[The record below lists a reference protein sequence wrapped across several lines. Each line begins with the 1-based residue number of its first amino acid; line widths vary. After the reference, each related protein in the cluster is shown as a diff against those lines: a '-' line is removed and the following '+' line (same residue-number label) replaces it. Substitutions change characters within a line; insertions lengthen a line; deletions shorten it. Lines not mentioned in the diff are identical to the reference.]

1 MSFLKLLQGE
11 LAPKVYRLPFDIY
24 GLMNQSWFD
33 HLAMHHIL
41 VVGGGAGGFW
51 VFMKQRVPG
60 RSLVENL
67 VGVNNVQILV
77 ESSDAALQAAN
88 NQR

>member
-1 MSFLKLLQGE
+1 
-11 LAPKVYRLPFDIY
+11 
-24 GLMNQSWFD
+24 MNQSWFD
-33 HLAMHHIL
+33 HLEMHHIL

-60 RSLVENL
+60 RSLVENF

-77 ESSDAALQAAN
+77 ESSDAALQAAH